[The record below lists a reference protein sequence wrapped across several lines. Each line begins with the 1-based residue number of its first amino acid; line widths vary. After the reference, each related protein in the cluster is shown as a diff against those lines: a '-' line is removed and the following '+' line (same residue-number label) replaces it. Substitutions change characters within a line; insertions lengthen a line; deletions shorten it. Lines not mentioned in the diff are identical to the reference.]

1 MIQSRSLFVKNLNFK
16 TSDESLKKHFIEHVK
31 KGKIL
36 SVKVIFLVLINFL
49 MRFICNGIPV
59 FLSMPGHMQV
69 KKHLKN
75 GKNVSM
81 GFGFIEF
88 DSVETATNVCADLQV
103 LTDIK

>member
-31 KGKIL
+31 KGRIL
-36 SVKVIFLVLINFL
+36 SVKVIFLVLITFL
-49 MRFICNGIPV
+49 MIICHSIPV
-59 FLSMPGHMQV
+59 FLSMSGHMQV

-88 DSVETATNVCADLQV
+88 DSVETAANVCTDLQV
-103 LTDIK
+103 LTDNK